1 MPWDRTQSTNPK
13 YRSKQHRLTRERLI
27 KELRRA
33 GHAQCAQPICIMPTR
48 TITPGMPV
56 HLGHDDTGT
65 TYIGLVHA
73 QCNITDGARRA
84 RAKQNPAPRRSRD
97 W

>member
-1 MPWDRTQSTNPK
+1 MWDRTQPTNPK
-13 YRSKQHRLTRERLI
+13 YRTKQHRRTRERYMR
-27 KELRRA
+27 ELRRT
-33 GHAQCAQPICIMPTR
+33 GHAVCAQPTCIMPTR

-73 QCNITDGARRA
+73 QCNVTDGARRA
-84 RAKQNPAPRRSRD
+84 RAKQARQPRRSRC